1 MKKKNLRY
9 SLGALALIALII
21 GVISSATE
29 IRPTQRET
37 QQESVETSTP
47 PVTPPETTAIKKKAC
62 GCCAE
67 RIARLQE
74 RIRKARE
81 HRQLAQ
87 QASAAEASQ
96 QQSSRASAAP

>member
-1 MKKKNLRY
+1 MKKKNLRD
-9 SLGALALIALII
+9 SLATLALIALII

-29 IRPTQRET
+29 IRPTQQET
-37 QQESVETSTP
+37 QQESVKALTT
-47 PVTPPETTAIKKKAC
+47 PVTPSETTAIKKKVC

-81 HRQLAQ
+81 R
-87 QASAAEASQ
+87 
-96 QQSSRASAAP
+96 R